1 MKLDKRHILI
11 LLSSVL
17 ILSLIIFLAVFK
29 PPKGTDTA
37 QKKPDL
43 SKFRTLPYLAG
54 KHKSPKKDKITKFQP
69 DLVSAGLNLYN
80 SAHWP
85 TAIIMDMTGKTLH
98 RWRLRFKDAFP
109 DFKDIDVWHKQR
121 HWRLYWRKVHVFNNG
136 DLLAIYE
143 GNGLIKIDSDSN
155 LIWATKGGFHHDFEV
170 MDNRIY
176 ALNRRLITLPR
187 IHEKEPILED
197 LITILDADGQVL
209 DNISILELFEN
220 SEYMSLLE
228 GMPPFGD
235 IFHTN
240 TIEVFDGGLAAQS
253 PLFKEGNVLLS
264 FRMTD
269 TIAIADLEEQKIVW
283 AQKPG
288 FWKVQHQPTLLDNG
302 NILLFNNLYLG
313 ERADKAEYERLI
325 RTNGYRLIDEKL
337 YTDDRSSVIE
347 FNPQT
352 MEIVW
357 EYKGDA
363 DNPFF
368 SLASGAIQRL
378 PNGNTLI
385 TESDRGRVF
394 EVTPEGQIVWEYINP
409 HRAGEE
415 KDKIAVIFELIRF
428 QPAADFFIKRNK

>member
-240 TIEVFDGGLAAQS
+240 TIEVFDGRLAAQS

-352 MEIVW
+352 MEIIW

-409 HRAGEE
+409 HRS
-415 KDKIAVIFELIRF
+415 L
-428 QPAADFFIKRNK
+428 